1 MYSVTGVPLIYEPLR
16 FPVFLSVVLDKL
28 LAYIQT
34 ELFGGNMKKQ
44 VTDQIPK
51 LSHIPIILSVL
62 LIVGCAT
69 RTITAPD
76 LLHPVSMSPN
86 VGVNPNQKYQ
96 EVAKFS
102 GWGFGEIKEKGTNDI
117 QEQMSEVL
125 KGSKRKAIKDM
136 EIHVEDSAFILLL
149 TRGGAFRVGAEGS
162 VIEIQ

>member
-44 VTDQIPK
+44 VTDQIPQ

-76 LLHPVSMSPN
+76 LLHPVSMSPK
-86 VGVNPNQKYQ
+86 VGVNPHQKYQ

-102 GWGFGEIKEKGTNDI
+102 GWFLGEIKGTNDM
-117 QEQMSEVL
+117 QEQMREVV
-125 KGSKRKAIKDM
+125 KGPKKKAIKDM
-136 EIHVEDSAFILLL
+136 EIYIENGAFMLVV
-149 TRGGAFRVGAEGS
+149 TGGGMFRVGAKGS

>member
-1 MYSVTGVPLIYEPLR
+1 M
-16 FPVFLSVVLDKL
+16 FLEQL

-44 VTDQIPK
+44 VTDQIPQ

-76 LLHPVSMSPN
+76 LLHPVSMSPK

-102 GWGFGEIKEKGTNDI
+102 GWFVGEIKRKGTNDM
-117 QEQMSEVL
+117 QEQMREVV
-125 KGSKRKAIKDM
+125 KGPKRKAIKDM
-136 EIHVEDSAFILLL
+136 EIHLEDFAFMLVV
-149 TRGGAFRVGAEGS
+149 TGGGGFRVGAEGS

>member
-1 MYSVTGVPLIYEPLR
+1 
-16 FPVFLSVVLDKL
+16 
-28 LAYIQT
+28 
-34 ELFGGNMKKQ
+34 MKKQ
-44 VTDQIPK
+44 LTDQIPK

-76 LLHPVSMSPN
+76 LLHPVSMSPK

-102 GWGFGEIKEKGTNDI
+102 GWGFGEIKGKGTNDM
-117 QEQMSEVL
+117 QEQMREVV
-125 KGSKRKAIKDM
+125 KGPKKKAIKEM
-136 EIHVEDSAFILLL
+136 EIYIEDFGFMLVV
-149 TRGGAFRVGAEGS
+149 TGGGGFRVGAEGS